1 MSNKSKIVLASAG
14 IALLSALTL
23 AKPTLASPNYE
34 GRDGIS
40 GEIKYAEICNYQ
52 QNARIQVI
60 AEATSRQNR
69 VYNVEF
75 KMFSRP
81 VKLTS
86 SQSSV
91 TFGVEAGIVLNGQS
105 TTVTNNYSTGSAAW
119 RALLT
124 RNQTYAW
131 WYDRR
136 FYDLRPFNFN
146 GNGFDPST
154 NVMFSTHVN
163 RAGGKTIDLG
173 GVVNMGTIPYGT
185 CKVYDDGIMR

>member
-1 MSNKSKIVLASAG
+1 MHLQDLCFCRLL
-14 IALLSALTL
+14 LLSTFASVR
-23 AKPTLASPNYE
+23 PTLASQNYE
-34 GRDGIS
+34 FRDGIS
-40 GEIKYAEICNYQ
+40 GEIKYAEICNYP
-52 QNARIQVI
+52 QNARIHVV

-81 VKLTS
+81 VKLIS

-91 TFGVEAGIVLNGQS
+91 TYGVEAGGVITGQS
-105 TTVTNNYSTGSAAW
+105 TSITNNYSTGSAAW
-119 RALLT
+119 RNLLT
-124 RNQTYAW
+124 QHQTPAW
-131 WYDRR
+131 WNDRR

-173 GVVNMGTIPYGT
+173 GIVNMGTIPYNT
-185 CKVYDDGIMR
+185 CKVYDDGRMR